1 MTLDL
6 YFGIIEHLFIRLA
19 NTIKHNFVVLDDLT
33 DIRINAKIWMFDL
46 HVMNSNKTSPPPQQ
60 QRSHSAFPRRQLL
73 LCMHFAFG
81 ANVRGEGDNPPTYWN
96 KSLPIVLSNALSH
109 TYTHSLVKSFS
120 ISVRLTVP

>member
-46 HVMNSNKTSPPPQQ
+46 HVMNSNKTSPPPTTEEPFCF
-60 QRSHSAFPRRQLL
+60 SPKAAFTLY
-73 LCMHFAFG
+73 AFCVWG
-81 ANVRGEGDNPPTYWN
+81 KRKGEGDNPPTYWN

>member
-46 HVMNSNKTSPPPQQ
+46 HVMNSNKTSPPPNN
-60 QRSHSAFPRRQLL
+60 RGAILLFP
-73 LCMHFAFG
+73 
-81 ANVRGEGDNPPTYWN
+81 EG
-96 KSLPIVLSNALSH
+96 
-109 TYTHSLVKSFS
+109 SFYFVC
-120 ISVRLTVP
+120 ILRLGQT